1 VTTAT
6 ATTTLTYR
14 IHIKASPQEV
24 WDALTTRGEEYGY
37 HAPVE
42 YDLEAGTYRSF
53 PNAGMREAGMSG
65 VIIDGE
71 ILEADPPRRLVQTW
85 NPLFD
90 DKITAEP
97 PVRLTWELE
106 DFSNGVTRLT
116 LTADYDGAPI
126 TQGITSG
133 DVAEAMGGFP
143 LVLSDLKTLLETGKS
158 FVC

>member
-53 PNAGMREAGMSG
+53 PNAGMREAGMCGDCAKSNSSS
-65 VIIDGE
+65 V
-71 ILEADPPRRLVQTW
+71 
-85 NPLFD
+85 F
-90 DKITAEP
+90 TA
-97 PVRLTWELE
+97 
-106 DFSNGVTRLT
+106 
-116 LTADYDGAPI
+116 
-126 TQGITSG
+126 
-133 DVAEAMGGFP
+133 
-143 LVLSDLKTLLETGKS
+143 GKRAS
-158 FVC
+158 